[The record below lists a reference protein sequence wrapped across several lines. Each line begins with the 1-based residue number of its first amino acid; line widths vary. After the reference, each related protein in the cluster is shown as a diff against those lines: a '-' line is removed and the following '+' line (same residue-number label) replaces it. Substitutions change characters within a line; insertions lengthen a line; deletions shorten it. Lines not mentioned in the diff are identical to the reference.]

1 LIDNDKIKK
10 NIIKNNMI
18 VKKKIINNIEKVNSY
33 IDFYLKTNNI
43 IKQKIGLINKVND
56 SIYYIVTNKIEL
68 TDDKIK
74 ELYKKRWEV
83 ETHFR
88 FAKEK
93 FKMRTMESK
102 SLNIIQ
108 QNIYATQFIFLLESY
123 LESLMYNELKTN
135 KKFNKSSFIHLLHDY
150 LIKHLLISKNN
161 KKTSNLIIKIL
172 SNLTKNMIKHKTQIE
187 MRPRIKKRPSSKWIN
202 IIVTT

>member
-1 LIDNDKIKK
+1 
-10 NIIKNNMI
+10 MI